1 MFAPSRTLPNFTRT
15 LVDHGRLY
23 LEELIGS
30 GGFGAVYRGWDITSS
45 SHYAVKVM
53 LTPALG
59 SSEEKLLSAE
69 IDLHKR
75 VTKHK
80 HIVTFHKCIV
90 DGPFTF
96 ILLDLCSGDDLY
108 SRIQQHQYKFN
119 DELIR
124 STMIQIIDALQ
135 YCHDKDVYHRDLKPE
150 NILTSGDGRS
160 VFLADFGLST
170 SDDVSDQ
177 LRVGTLEYMSPECVR
192 LDSYSPFYLPKY
204 NDIWSMG
211 IILINLVTDS
221 YPWDSAQSTDPLFE
235 EYLNNPDFITENT
248 PIEMSS
254 ECSKLVTDI
263 LRLDPFQRVSLAQM
277 RSAIESMDTFFME
290 PGVERSS
297 S

>member
-1 MFAPSRTLPNFTRT
+1 
-15 LVDHGRLY
+15 LY

-53 LTPALG
+53 LTPAFG

-69 IDLHKR
+69 IELHER

-80 HIVTFHKCIV
+80 NIVTFHKCIV

-124 STMIQIIDALQ
+124 STMIQVIDALQ

-150 NILTSGDGRS
+150 NILTSSDGHS

-192 LDSYSPFYLPKY
+192 LDSYSPFYLPRY

-248 PIEMSS
+248 PKKCHQSAVNWSRHPQTRPVPTSIA
-254 ECSKLVTDI
+254 CSDAFRHREHGHVFRGARGRTQQLVMGCSN
-263 LRLDPFQRVSLAQM
+263 LLLSQS
-277 RSAIESMDTFFME
+277 
-290 PGVERSS
+290 
-297 S
+297 

>member
-1 MFAPSRTLPNFTRT
+1 MFAPPRTLPNFTRA

-53 LTPALG
+53 LTPAFG

-69 IDLHKR
+69 IELHER

-80 HIVTFHKCIV
+80 NIVTFHKCIV

-119 DELIR
+119 DKLIR
-124 STMIQIIDALQ
+124 STMIQVIDALQ
-135 YCHDKDVYHRDLKPE
+135 FCHDKDVYHRDLKPE
-150 NILTSGDGRS
+150 NILTSSDGRR

-177 LRVGTLEYMSPECVR
+177 LRVGTLDYMSPGMCLVSLIVFVLIFAECVR
-192 LDSYSPFYLPKY
+192 SDSYSPFYLPKY

-211 IILINLVTDS
+211 IILFNLVTGA
-221 YPWDSAQSTDPLFE
+221 YPWDFAQSTDPLFQ
-235 EYLNNPDFITENT
+235 EYLNDPDFITQIT

-254 ECSKLVTDI
+254 ECSKLVQDI
-263 LRLDPFQRVSLAQM
+263 LRLDPFQRVSLAQI
-277 RSAIESMDTFFME
+277 RSMI
-290 PGVERSS
+290 
-297 S
+297 